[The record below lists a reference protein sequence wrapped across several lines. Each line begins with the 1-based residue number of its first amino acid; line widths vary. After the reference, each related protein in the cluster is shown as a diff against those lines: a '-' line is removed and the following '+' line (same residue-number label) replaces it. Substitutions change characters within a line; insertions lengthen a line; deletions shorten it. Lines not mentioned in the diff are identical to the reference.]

1 MYHNTPW
8 RQSNYITV
16 ILFNGRKKKKKKRHG
31 REVINSRSLRE
42 SETKW

>member
-16 ILFNGRKKKKKKRHG
+16 ILFNGRKKKKKRDTVEK
-31 REVINSRSLRE
+31 
-42 SETKW
+42 